1 MKRWILVNILIIDD
15 NKNYLRTLKSKVL
28 EMCINNSISAIITT
42 TDNSEDVIKNGLYS
56 HNDVILLDIDMPEVS
71 GIQLASQINYSKGK
85 SEKPYIVFVSCKD
98 GLVFDALKEL
108 PYSFVRKEYEDE
120 LETILVSL
128 FEKIN
133 RKNTYTIRNGRHI
146 DTLLIEDIIYLEKK
160 NNYVVFHTVSGE
172 YRERTK
178 IEEKY
183 NDLADFGFLRPQI
196 GYLVNIKYINDIQ
209 LSSVVLDDGT
219 QVPLSKKYRKKVKDE
234 YFDWMVNSK

>member
-1 MKRWILVNILIIDD
+1 MNILIIDD

-28 EMCINNSISAIITT
+28 EMCSRKSIPTSITT
-42 TDNSEDVIKNGLYS
+42 TDKSEEVLKTNLYL
-56 HNDVILLDIDMPEVS
+56 HYDVILLDIDMPEIS
-71 GIQLASQINYSKGK
+71 GIQLASQINFSKGR

-133 RKNTYTIRNGRHI
+133 RKKTYTIRNGRHI
-146 DTLLIEDIIYLEKK
+146 DALIIEDIIYLEKK

-183 NDLADFGFLRPQI
+183 HDLADFGFVRPQI

-219 QVPLSKKYRKKVKDE
+219 QVPLSKKYRRSLKDE
-234 YFDWMVNSK
+234 YFDWMVSRK